1 MSILQIAG
9 IGITA
14 ALLAVVIKQHRPEM
28 ALLISLAAGA
38 FLFFFVLGNITAVVS
53 TIEQLA
59 QRSNLNAIYLDTVL
73 KVIGIAYIAEFGAQ
87 LCRDAGEGAIASKIE
102 LGGKILIMLLAL
114 PVLTALMEVILRI
127 LP

>member
-53 TIEQLA
+53 TIDQLA
-59 QRSNLNAIYLDTVL
+59 RHSNLNVIYLDTVL

-87 LCRDAGEGAIASKIE
+87 ICRDAGEGAIASKIE

-114 PVLTALMEVILRI
+114 PVLTALMEIILGI